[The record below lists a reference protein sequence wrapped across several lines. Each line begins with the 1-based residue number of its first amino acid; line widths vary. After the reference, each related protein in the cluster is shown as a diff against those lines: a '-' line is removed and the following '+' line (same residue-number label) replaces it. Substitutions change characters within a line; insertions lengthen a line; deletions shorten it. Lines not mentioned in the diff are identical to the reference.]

1 MYNPKV
7 AHAHLPNSIVQM
19 RSGEAQAPFIAG
31 GNQTAYYLGL
41 KGNNITSPE
50 CCFPKEG
57 YSTFEKIIKIHS
69 KK

>member
-1 MYNPKV
+1 
-7 AHAHLPNSIVQM
+7 M

-41 KGNNITSPE
+41 RGNNITAPD